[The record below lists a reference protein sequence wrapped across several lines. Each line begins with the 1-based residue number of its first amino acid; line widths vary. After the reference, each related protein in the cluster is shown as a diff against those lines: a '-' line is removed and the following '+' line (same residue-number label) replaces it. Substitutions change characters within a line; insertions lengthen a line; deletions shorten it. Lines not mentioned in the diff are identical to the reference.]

1 MLLYSSFYRRVYI
14 LYLFFLGYKAWEMK
28 ENIED
33 ILFDEKFK
41 NGIDHQSINEIDP
54 VKRDHSNK
62 SLAVL
67 IGYVLK
73 FKLKQSASAID
84 FNEVRENSL
93 KLYRQNQ
100 FTSFS
105 RKIYLRLAAASI
117 LILFAVSGYWL
128 GQKQILSGFDQQSR
142 VIEFNTPKGQQSEL
156 TLPDGTFVA
165 LNYDSKIKYHI
176 SENEHLQEVELDGEA
191 FFKVTKNK
199 GRTFRVI
206 TSEMDVNVLG
216 TEFNVKAYPDLRKV
230 ETTLLEGSIEIKN
243 IKGKDKT
250 VLLKP
255 GEKWVLNKADNIEN
269 VEKVNAKL
277 SSLWRNGEYY
287 FERVSLGDLAKMLNR
302 MYKVNIHFH
311 DSSLENELYS
321 GSVYQDDN
329 IDKIFEFINL
339 TVPVEIKKEKNEIL
353 ISRK

>member
-1 MLLYSSFYRRVYI
+1 
-14 LYLFFLGYKAWEMK
+14 MK
-28 ENIED
+28 KTIDNQ
-33 ILFDEKFK
+33 LFDKGFK
-41 NGIDHQSINEIDP
+41 DEINRQSIENYRETKKQDP
-54 VKRDHSNK
+54 ESA
-62 SLAVL
+62 LATS
-67 IGYVLK
+67 IAYVLK
-73 FKLKQSASAID
+73 FKRKDIAGSEAEIPHFSEMRMKSLDLFRRHTFEKHSI
-84 FNEVRENSL
+84 VR
-93 KLYRQNQ
+93 YFR
-100 FTSFS
+100 F
-105 RKIYLRLAAASI
+105 AAAAAV
-117 LILFAVSGYWL
+117 LILFAIGGYWL
-128 GQKQILSGFDQQSR
+128 GQKQILHGFDQQSG
-142 VIEFNTPKGQQSEL
+142 VIEFTTPKGQQSEL

-176 SENEHLQEVELDGEA
+176 SENEHIQEVELEGEA

-230 ETTLLEGSIEIKN
+230 ETTLLEGSIEIKD
-243 IKGKDKT
+243 ITGKDKT

-255 GEKWVLNKADNIEN
+255 GEKWILNKADYTEN

-277 SSLWRNGEYY
+277 SSLWREGEYY

-302 MYKVNIHFH
+302 MYKVNIQFH

-321 GSVYQDDN
+321 GSVFQDDS

-339 TVPVEIKKEKNEIL
+339 TVPVEIKKGKNEIL